1 MREKAEPTGRL
12 SSSAEPGKNREER
25 RNFKSENGE
34 ASEKGVRLQTTSS
47 SRRSPTRVG
56 ARKREKTPRARRCHF
71 LWEASES
78 EKSKCGVAENRTTQR
93 SPSDGQASVKLW
105 KTETLGKPGR
115 STPMRRPSPGV
126 HTPQIHEEATGEKR
140 RVSVQREAAR
150 WTARKGEVFAEERL
164 SQARRGRLREGSE
177 RGSRVEE
184 REGNERKKEKV

>member
-1 MREKAEPTGRL
+1 MARRLRRAFACRQRVRLGDHLRGWAPERGKKRRERVDATFSGKPRKARSPNAWLRKTGR
-12 SSSAEPGKNREER
+12 
-25 RNFKSENGE
+25 
-34 ASEKGVRLQTTSS
+34 
-47 SRRSPTRVG
+47 
-56 ARKREKTPRARRCHF
+56 
-71 LWEASES
+71 
-78 EKSKCGVAENRTTQR
+78 QR